1 MGDRVTH
8 TFACQ
13 AITIIPRVA
22 TPATSRRTGATTPRH
37 RMGRGGHASE
47 STRSRRM
54 CYDGFPVPIPRP
66 SEHAA
71 MYWNSSTL
79 ESLRR
84 VFAEGFTARD
94 IAEPLVS
101 FDASAAASE
110 VAGLMDRR
118 NFDVVGVRQEGIV
131 VGYVERG
138 DLCGPNCGAKVRPID
153 QATTL
158 SETAPLADAVLGLAN
173 APRLFIRVL
182 GTVGGILTMS
192 DLQKPPVRMWV
203 FGMISLMEMRSTR
216 LIELKCPEES
226 WRQYLSEN
234 RLQKAEALL
243 EERRRR
249 NQNLELIDCLQFS
262 DKGQILARHEE
273 IRRMTRMQSRRQA
286 EQTIKMLESLRNN
299 LAHSQDIISCDWET
313 IVGLCR
319 EMERVVHGTDEVQ
332 QALGGER

>member
-1 MGDRVTH
+1 
-8 TFACQ
+8 
-13 AITIIPRVA
+13 
-22 TPATSRRTGATTPRH
+22 
-37 RMGRGGHASE
+37 
-47 STRSRRM
+47 
-54 CYDGFPVPIPRP
+54 
-66 SEHAA
+66 